1 MIQSKEELVVKEF
14 VEALMSSVV
23 SDTAAGKLQLETFTN
38 SHIYNTKCKVNVKGY
53 GRVTLYFSLGCHT
66 HPVNTLSVSRFLTI
80 RTPVDVK
87 VVDKPLLQKE
97 FLKSVDKL
105 VATYKEL
112 QQYAE
117 RAAELQLQ
125 ADLADNNFFSRLLK
139 FFW

>member
-53 GRVTLYFSLGCHT
+53 GRVTLYFSLSCHT
-66 HPVNTLSVSRFLTI
+66 HPVNTMSVSRFPTL